1 MALMTELFSTPYGLM
16 SLAAIAITIGMG
28 IFFLRFF
35 LTRIAQDPGPGE
47 APDRPR

>member
-35 LTRIAQDPGPGE
+35 LTRIAQDPGPDE
-47 APDRPR
+47 ASDRPR